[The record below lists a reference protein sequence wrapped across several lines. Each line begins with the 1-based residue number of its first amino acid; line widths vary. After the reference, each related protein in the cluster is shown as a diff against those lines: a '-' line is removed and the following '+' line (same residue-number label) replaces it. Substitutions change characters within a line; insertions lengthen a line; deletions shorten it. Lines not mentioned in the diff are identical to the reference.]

1 MTDII
6 PLDKKR
12 KELENIY
19 AKARKDGD
27 EHFADQVYHSLTTL
41 KEIETDIK
49 LALQNFQYEL
59 DELLNN
65 DQDTFMNIDLCCQ
78 RWVYGILPLFKKHFG
93 TSFTETSPSNFCEK
107 GMQETLSAT
116 EKSLNALYEAVKYS
130 QEQL

>member
-6 PLDKKR
+6 PLDEKVSIFNGFEVVLPK
-12 KELENIY
+12 
-19 AKARKDGD
+19 
-27 EHFADQVYHSLTTL
+27 
-41 KEIETDIK
+41 DIK